1 MLVSERENTIFMEP
15 KNNNNKKIEIK
26 FLNGKLLVASYVKR
40 FQLKY
45 VKICRFFFSCFS
57 QERMSGKFLLNSFL
71 YPADFCNP
79 CYFSS
84 TLNIELEKAYKPLPH
99 SFFCIE

>member
-1 MLVSERENTIFMEP
+1 MLVSERENMIFMEP
-15 KNNNNKKIEIK
+15 KNNNNNKKIEIK
-26 FLNGKLLVASYVKR
+26 FLNGKLLVASYVKK

-45 VKICRFFFSCFS
+45 VSYFS

-79 CYFSS
+79 CYFPS
-84 TLNIELEKAYKPLPH
+84 TLNIELEKAFKPLPH